1 MDALLEINRYLHSWL
16 LRYRLQRALLW
27 SSRGLLAGLILGVIL
42 AVWIVPQTLLL
53 QAQFIQLALGMAA
66 ACLGLAGLAGYLWPV
81 NRTDAMRYFDRRFN
95 LRERISTAVEFSHLE
110 LAENSLLAAQ
120 QQDALDHARRVDLRI
135 SLPWRL
141 PWLEMVAALVLILL
155 AAGLTVRNQPH
166 FLAAMQKHNLIKL
179 IQEQAAGLEE
189 IQSNIQ
195 KLEHLTPEQR
205 RVLEEP
211 LEVAARRLE
220 SAESLEEA
228 LSALNQAEQ
237 ALRDL
242 SPAELRNQAAGLME
256 AGQAIGSQEGS
267 PLETFGQ
274 QMAEGNFSRAAEALG
289 SLDPAELSAEQQGN
303 LADSLQAAA
312 SALASSN
319 PGLAQDLQDAA
330 EDLQSGNSSGAQQ
343 ALSQAAQQLAGQASD
358 LAAANAASQMAAQ
371 LSASQQSL
379 AQASSPANQ
388 QANGGDQTGSGQNTG
403 QGAGDNPGSNGT
415 SSDSTAGSSAGA
427 GQGESQGGETDGG
440 QAGSQPI
447 GPSNQPGDGGEREY
461 ESVYAPQ
468 RLNSEAGQDVQ
479 LPGSGQD
486 GQVIGEAGQA
496 PGTTPEQSLIPYSEV
511 FPAYETIIR
520 QAIESGQVPPHLRA
534 LVRDYFSSLAP

>member
-1 MDALLEINRYLHSWL
+1 MDALLEINRYLRSWL
-16 LRYRLQRALLW
+16 LRYRLQRATLW

-42 AVWIVPQTLLL
+42 AVWIVPQTLVL

-66 ACLGLAGLAGYLWPV
+66 TCLGLAGLAGCLWPV
-81 NRTDAMRYFDRRFN
+81 NRTDTMRYFDRRFN

-120 QQDALDHARRVDLRI
+120 QQDALDHARRVDLRV

-179 IQEQAAGLEE
+179 IQEQAASLEE

-205 RVLEEP
+205 SALEEP

-242 SPAELRNQAAGLME
+242 SPAELRNQAAGLKE
-256 AGQAIGSQEGS
+256 AGQVIGSQEGS

-274 QMAEGNFSRAAEALG
+274 QMAEGNFSQAAEALG

-319 PGLAQDLQDAA
+319 PGLAQDLQAAA
-330 EDLQSGNSSGAQQ
+330 EDLQSGNPSGAEQ
-343 ALSQAAQQLAGQASD
+343 ALSRAAQQLAGQASD

-379 AQASSPANQ
+379 AQASSPASQ
-388 QANGGDQTGSGQNTG
+388 QANAGDQTGSGQNTG
-403 QGAGDNPGSNGT
+403 QGSGDNPGSSGN
-415 SSDSTAGSSAGA
+415 SSAGA
-427 GQGESQGGETDGG
+427 GQGESQGGETDSG
-440 QAGSQPI
+440 QSGSQPI

-479 LPGSGQD
+479 LPASGQD